1 MLRKIVDGFVQAGLA
16 AWFVAFV
23 YYSVQGQW
31 DWRAQTLFYAGLAL
45 ILAYGITHFSE
56 IRESLKTPKAR
67 YGSTAGLS
75 VALVLGILILVN
87 FLNFRYHSRLDL
99 TGDQLYS
106 LSEQSR
112 RVVENLKTE
121 IQIIGFFRGEAGRL
135 SFEDLVKQYRD
146 VSSKVEYQLVDPEEE
161 PGRAAR
167 YGISTNAQ
175 VVILN
180 GPKSEMIDNADEQK
194 ITNALIKITREEE
207 KVIYFLQGHGERGL
221 ANVEAE
227 GFSTA
232 GQEIE
237 KQNYRIEVYHLAQ
250 ENALPEDAT
259 VIASVGPK
267 MNFLPTEVAL
277 LRSFLDEGGKFLLL
291 VDPQTEFQMND
302 FLAEYGL
309 SLGDK
314 VVIDA
319 SGIGQI
325 FGLGAAA
332 PLVAEYADH
341 PVTRE
346 LNEAMTFFPMAQNVT
361 TSSSSLD
368 YRTTELLFTSARSW
382 AESDLKDGQA
392 AFDEG
397 QDVEGPV
404 QLAAVATKSIEVETK
419 SEEESEAEEAAEG
432 EEAAIEGEDNAATP
446 TSSESRLVLFGDSD
460 FASNAYFNSVANG
473 DLLLM
478 TIGWLAE
485 ESDLLAI
492 RPRDV
497 EDRRINVTFTQ
508 SRLIFWGTVVLFPLA
523 TLVVGTAIWLRRR

>member
-1 MLRKIVDGFVQAGLA
+1 M
-16 AWFVAFV
+16 
-23 YYSVQGQW
+23 
-31 DWRAQTLFYAGLAL
+31 
-45 ILAYGITHFSE
+45 
-56 IRESLKTPKAR
+56 
-67 YGSTAGLS
+67 
-75 VALVLGILILVN
+75 
-87 FLNFRYHSRLDL
+87 
-99 TGDQLYS
+99 
-106 LSEQSR
+106 
-112 RVVENLKTE
+112 
-121 IQIIGFFRGEAGRL
+121 
-135 SFEDLVKQYRD
+135 
-146 VSSKVEYQLVDPEEE
+146 
-161 PGRAAR
+161 
-167 YGISTNAQ
+167 
-175 VVILN
+175 ILN
-180 GPKSEMIDNADEQK
+180 GPKREMIDNADEQK
-194 ITNALIKITREEE
+194 ITNAIIKITREEE

-221 ANVEAE
+221 DNVEAE

-232 GQEIE
+232 GEEIE
-237 KQNYRIEVYHLAQ
+237 KQNYRIEVYNLALENSLP
-250 ENALPEDAT
+250 ENAA

-277 LRSFLDEGGKFLLL
+277 LKSFLEEGGKFLLL
-291 VDPQTEFQMND
+291 VDPHTEFQMND

-309 SLGDK
+309 GLGDK

-332 PLVAEYADH
+332 PLVAKYADH
-341 PVTRE
+341 PMTRE
-346 LNEAMTFFPMAQNVT
+346 LNKAMTFFPMAQNVT

-368 YRTTELLFTSARSW
+368 YRTTELLSTSPNSW
-382 AESDLKDGQA
+382 AESHLKDGQA

-404 QLAAVATKSIEVETK
+404 QLAAVATKSIEIK
-419 SEEESEAEEAAEG
+419 GEEESEGEGAAEG
-432 EEAAIEGEDNAATP
+432 EEEVSEGEGAAP
-446 TSSESRLVLFGDSD
+446 TSREARLVLFGDSD

-485 ESDLLAI
+485 EADLIAI

-523 TLVVGTAIWLRRR
+523 TLIFGTTIWLRRR